1 MDRSLTVLLPVRN
14 AQSTLAANVQEIL
27 DVVSELTR
35 RFELVIVDDGST
47 DATSEVADELIR
59 FYPQVRT
66 LRHGVPQGRDAAIS
80 TGLRHS
86 TGEIIVLRD
95 ETGGLG
101 TAEIRRAWQA
111 ADENMPAE
119 RTAPPETRRLRWQP
133 RHEARRGGYQLLD
146 RRTLEQMQGWSRPAR
161 PNYLAR
167 LRDLVLDE

>member
-1 MDRSLTVLLPVRN
+1 VRN

-35 RFELVIVDDGST
+35 RFELVIIDDGST

-59 FYPQVRT
+59 LYPQVRT
-66 LRHGVPQGRDAAIS
+66 LRHGTAQGCDAAIS

-95 ETGGLG
+95 ENGGLG
-101 TAEIRRAWQA
+101 AAEIRRAWHA
-111 ADENMPAE
+111 AEVDDDD
-119 RTAPPETRRLRWQP
+119 APPAKADARRLRWQP
-133 RHEARRGGYQLLD
+133 PHGDRRGGYRLLD

-167 LRDLVLDE
+167 IRDLVLDE

>member
-1 MDRSLTVLLPVRN
+1 VRN

-35 RFELVIVDDGST
+35 RFELVIIDDGST

-66 LRHGVPQGRDAAIS
+66 LRHGTAQGRDSAIS

-95 ETGGLG
+95 ENGGLG
-101 TAEIRRAWQA
+101 AAEIRSAWQA
-111 ADENMPAE
+111 AEEDAD
-119 RTAPPETRRLRWQP
+119 APPAQADARRLRWQP
-133 RHEARRGGYQLLD
+133 RHEDRRGGYRMLD
-146 RRTLEQMQGWSRPAR
+146 RRTLEQMPGWSRPAR